1 MQMIAF
7 KLRQFPLG
15 FVALAFSSFPFR
27 DVLPQSAYFSVPHE
41 FSLHVDRLRKVST
54 RWGGLVTA
62 QTCPV
67 SSRRGAQE
75 QPIMKPNVRTWVTVM
90 SGCRI
95 NIHLHCSCRVFVSY
109 GM

>member
-54 RWGGLVTA
+54 RWGGPSYSTDVPSVFKTR
-62 QTCPV
+62 CP
-67 SSRRGAQE
+67 GAANHE
-75 QPIMKPNVRTWVTVM
+75 AKRP
-90 SGCRI
+90 
-95 NIHLHCSCRVFVSY
+95 HLGHRYVGLQNQYPPSL
-109 GM
+109 